1 MNEKEAISES
11 TEEKNKQEC
20 VSNKGKLSFFKNKR
34 AKQVY
39 VCFVCIIVGIVI
51 GRENIAIKY
60 NSLTDEYNELLSK
73 VDDQK
78 TQIAELEATVHAA
91 KPWFD
96 MDYEEKRKVEE
107 KNAKLEEEKR
117 AERKAA
123 YEKKNEEARIK
134 AEEEKKK
141 AEEEKLAKEE
151 KEKHKYNTDLTYNE
165 IARNPEKTLSKNCKF
180 TGEVVQV
187 IEGGGTNNL
196 RVAINGDYDQMM
208 LVEYKPSILKSRIL
222 EKDSVTL
229 YGTSA
234 GTTSYTSTLGAKITI
249 PAMVADKID
258 IN

>member
-1 MNEKEAISES
+1 MNKKEVISEV
-11 TEEKNKQEC
+11 TKEKNEQKY
-20 VSNKGKLSFFKNKR
+20 VSNKGKYSFFKNKR

-51 GRENIAIKY
+51 GRENIANKY
-60 NSLTDEYNELLSK
+60 NSLTDEYNKLLGQ
-73 VDDQK
+73 VEEQK
-78 TQIAELEATVHAA
+78 TQISELEATVHAA

-107 KNAKLEEEKR
+107 QNAKVEAEKR
-117 AERKAA
+117 AERKVA
-123 YEKKNEEARIK
+123 YKKK
-134 AEEEKKK
+134 AEEASKK

-151 KEKHKYNTDLTYNE
+151 KEKNKYNTDLTYNE

-180 TGEVVQV
+180 TGEVAQV

-196 RVAINGDYDQMM
+196 RVAVNGDYDKMM

-229 YGTSA
+229 YGTSS